1 MADMASQDVPTK
13 LIFLTGSP
21 LPENLVW
28 DEEGLLNA
36 PIPPFNGEDICAGQT
51 DAASAIH
58 PVRWRVLQDS
68 RRASATAV
76 DPLRGSEEALFLT
89 PRDLNGASAEDSTLR
104 DSGGAGPVGDPAVLS
119 QFYNHSSTVYE
130 TSAALPAES
139 PNWESSGDSSVQT
152 SSTGISLQTDG
163 GQGGALAG
171 FFPPIRGTI
180 SDLKDIPNAA
190 HLHSIF
196 PQTITVNL
204 VVGVIA
210 VYPRRRVLTRWQ
222 RELDIVE
229 LIVGDNTK
237 TGFGVTIWLPPAE
250 QTTASIA
257 TSHPERG
264 PGGGL
269 RADALGQ
276 AVAALRPRDV
286 VLLRT
291 VGLSSFRD
299 RVYGQSLRH
308 GLTQI
313 DLLYRQPVDLGDAS
327 GLYTSRALDAAG
339 ADDLRAQKVRRVRDW
354 IRHFVGSGPDRA
366 GGDRASGMCASKP
379 ARPLLPP
386 DSQ

>member
-1 MADMASQDVPTK
+1 MAGHDTPTK
-13 LIFLTGSP
+13 WIFLTGSP

-28 DEEGLLNA
+28 DEEGLLNS
-36 PIPPFNGEDICAGQT
+36 PIPPFNGEDICAGEAE
-51 DAASAIH
+51 AASATH
-58 PVRWRVLQDS
+58 PVRWRVLQGS
-68 RRASATAV
+68 RRASATTA

-89 PRDLNGASAEDSTLR
+89 PRDLNNHVASAEDSTLR
-104 DSGGAGPVGDPAVLS
+104 GGGGASAVEDPAVLS

-152 SSTGISLQTDG
+152 SSTGISIHTAA
-163 GQGGALAG
+163 GQGGG
-171 FFPPIRGTI
+171 IFPPIWGTI

-190 HLHSIF
+190 HLHSII

-250 QTTASIA
+250 ETTTTSI
-257 TSHPERG
+257 TSHVQRG
-264 PGGGL
+264 AGGGL
-269 RADALGQ
+269 RADDALGQ

-313 DLLYRQPVDLGDAS
+313 DLLYRQPVDLGDRS
-327 GLYTSRALDAAG
+327 GIYTSRALDAAG

-354 IRHFVGSGPDRA
+354 IRHFVGSGPDAA
-366 GGDRASGMCASKP
+366 GGGRDTGMSSKP
-379 ARPLLPP
+379 ARLLLPP
-386 DSQ
+386 DTQE